1 MNRVIAPNKH
11 FRDTRFGV
19 RFLDGVSEPVK
30 LTSRQYEWFTTNGYK
45 VDGERPEGESS
56 EESPTTP
63 QAPKADKQ
71 ASKPTTPQAPK
82 E

>member
-19 RFLDGVSEPVK
+19 RFLDGVSEPVS
-30 LTSRQYEWFTTNGYK
+30 LTNRQYEWFAASGYK
-45 VDGERPEGESS
+45 IEGDRPEDTPS
-56 EESPTTP
+56 EESQPAT
-63 QAPKADKQ
+63 PKADKQ
-71 ASKPTTPQAPK
+71 APKQPATPK